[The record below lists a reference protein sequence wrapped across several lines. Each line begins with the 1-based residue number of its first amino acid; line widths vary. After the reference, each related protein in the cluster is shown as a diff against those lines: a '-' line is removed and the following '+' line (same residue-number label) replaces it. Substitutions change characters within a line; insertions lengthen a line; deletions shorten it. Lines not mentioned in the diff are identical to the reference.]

1 MQMSD
6 AVEVVQ
12 VAGSTQ
18 ANEKLAEGW
27 KLLAVVPSEN
37 ATGKAHV
44 AYVLGK
50 PGQSQPLNA
59 EAVQGAAKA
68 IKDRGPLGVSTP
80 RR

>member
-1 MQMSD
+1 MQLSD

-12 VAGSTQ
+12 VAGATQ

-27 KLLAVVPSEN
+27 KLLAVVPNEN
-37 ATGKAHV
+37 ASGKAYV
-44 AYVLGK
+44 AYVLGRSEESK
-50 PGQSQPLNA
+50 PLNT

-68 IKDRGPLGVSTP
+68 IKERGPLGLSTP